1 MPKGKVLAKYYEEFY
16 YSDIV
21 EGIGTAYTKLPL
33 FRSDEMLLAR
43 AEANTMLGKFDEA
56 LDDLNCF
63 IELRIRPT
71 ISTSPPRRLRRPRS

>member
-1 MPKGKVLAKYYEEFY
+1 MLAKYYEEFY

-56 LDDLNCF
+56 LDDLNCAS
-63 IELRIRPT
+63 RPT
-71 ISTSPPRRLRRPRS
+71 ISTSPPRRSRRPRS